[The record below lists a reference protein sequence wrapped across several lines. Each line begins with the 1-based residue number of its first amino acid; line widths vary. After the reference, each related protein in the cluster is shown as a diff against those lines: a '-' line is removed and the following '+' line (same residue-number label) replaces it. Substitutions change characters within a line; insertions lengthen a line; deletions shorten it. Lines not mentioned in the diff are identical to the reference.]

1 MQTKQQNLPIGYW
14 IKKADEQLTTSINEI
29 HKSANLSRLGWQIM
43 HTIHEHGTIKNS
55 ELIEIAR
62 PFASENEVE
71 KILGNFSIE
80 GLITLKDEAKL
91 TDKGKQLYQQCLE
104 KQQQIR
110 QQAMNGISEQEYKI
124 TIQTLQKIVANLE
137 NT

>member
-1 MQTKQQNLPIGYW
+1 
-14 IKKADEQLTTSINEI
+14 
-29 HKSANLSRLGWQIM
+29 M

-62 PFASENEVE
+62 PFAGENEVE
-71 KILGNFSIE
+71 KILGNFSTE